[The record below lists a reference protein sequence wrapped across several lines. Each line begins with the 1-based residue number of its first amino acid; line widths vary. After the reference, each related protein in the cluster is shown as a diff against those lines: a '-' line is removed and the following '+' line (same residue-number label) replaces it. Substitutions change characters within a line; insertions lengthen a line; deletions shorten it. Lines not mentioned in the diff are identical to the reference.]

1 MQPLQPYVVWILVAI
16 ALVVVE
22 LLSGTF
28 YLLVLGF
35 AASGGALLAWL
46 GLPLSAQA
54 GFAVAVAIVGVILV
68 HRYRVRHVP
77 GTTGG
82 NAIDIGQRVTLES
95 WINEAEGIARVSYRG
110 TLWDARV
117 IGERSSGTSYYIRGV
132 DGGTLHIAA
141 AQS

>member
-1 MQPLQPYVVWILVAI
+1 MQPLQPYVYWILVAI
-16 ALVVVE
+16 ALVVIE

-28 YLLVLGF
+28 YLLVLGV
-35 AASGGALLAWL
+35 AASGGAALAYV
-46 GLPLSAQA
+46 GLPFSAQA
-54 GFAVAVAIVGVILV
+54 GFAVAVAIVGVIIV

-77 GTTGG
+77 GAPGG

-95 WINEAEGIARVSYRG
+95 WVNEAEGLARVNYRG

-117 IGERSSGTSYYIRGV
+117 VGERGPGAVYYIRGV

>member
-1 MQPLQPYVVWILVAI
+1 MQPHVYWILVAI

-28 YLLVLGF
+28 YLLVLGI
-35 AASGGALLAWL
+35 AASGGAALAYL

-54 GFAVAVAIVGVILV
+54 GFATAVAIVGVILV

-77 GTTGG
+77 GAPGG

-117 IGERSSGTSYYIRGV
+117 IGERGAGTVYYI
-132 DGGTLHIAA
+132 
-141 AQS
+141 